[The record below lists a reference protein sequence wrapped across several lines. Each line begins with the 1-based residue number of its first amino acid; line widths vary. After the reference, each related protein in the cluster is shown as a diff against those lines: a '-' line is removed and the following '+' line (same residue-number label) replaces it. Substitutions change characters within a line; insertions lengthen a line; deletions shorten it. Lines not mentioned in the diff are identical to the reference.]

1 MTSGAPGAP
10 GRILAGRSGLLR
22 PATFRV
28 LLLLASL
35 LSPAPARAAGT
46 FVEKTVDVPR
56 TTKIAVG
63 VTFEKAVIQWVESQ
77 NDPKEKDVAEAAK
90 SDPKG
95 KTWVLLRFTYVN
107 EGYVSHKVNLR
118 VLLLD
123 GSGGVLAE
131 GGRRS
136 ALDAQEKKD
145 TISFPIHVRTLDWPK
160 AAKLKV
166 MATLYD

>member
-1 MTSGAPGAP
+1 MPS
-10 GRILAGRSGLLR
+10 RLRS
-22 PATFRV
+22 PYAVFAAV
-28 LLLLASL
+28 SAALLLAPL

-77 NDPKEKDVAEAAK
+77 NDPEEKDVADAGK

-95 KTWVLLRFTYVN
+95 KTWVLLRFTYAN

-118 VLLLD
+118 ALFLD
-123 GSGGVLAE
+123 ADGAVLAE

-136 ALDAQEKKD
+136 SLDAKTKQD
-145 TISFPIHVRTLDWPK
+145 TISFPVHVRTLDWPK
-160 AAKLKV
+160 AAKLKLI
-166 MATLYD
+166 ATIYE

>member
-1 MTSGAPGAP
+1 MTSRLRSTRDALFPP
-10 GRILAGRSGLLR
+10 LATPL
-22 PATFRV
+22 
-28 LLLLASL
+28 LLLLATAL
-35 LSPAPARAAGT
+35 VPAPAQAAGT
-46 FVEKTVDVPR
+46 FVEKSLAVPR
-56 TTKIAVG
+56 ATKVPVEI
-63 VTFEKAVIQWVESQ
+63 TLEKATIQWVESQ

-95 KTWVLLRFTYVN
+95 KTWVLLRFTYAN

-131 GGRRS
+131 GGRKS
-136 ALDAQEKKD
+136 ALDSQQKKD